1 MRTTRISVNIMKK
14 FFVAIFIIFATS
26 VSVIN
31 INARNSASLC
41 STTEMEISAPNDGS
55 YTRTQYSVSV
65 YTDSGHF
72 KGKYSIYLHKGKKY
86 IDFCNTW
93 ICIQGKS
100 RFGYSGN
107 WYVIK

>member
-1 MRTTRISVNIMKK
+1 MKK
-14 FFVAIFIIFATS
+14 FLVAIFITFATS
-26 VSVIN
+26 ISVIN

-72 KGKYSIYLHKGKKY
+72 KGKYSIYLQKGKKY